1 MAWRDNLRESSFR
14 GVPFNVVDGGTL
26 TAGRRL
32 ARHEY
37 PQRDIPYLEDMGRK
51 AREYKVEAIV
61 VEPGYMA
68 KRDALIRAIEAA
80 GPGQL
85 VHPYYGTLQVVV
97 SGECQIT
104 ESTQQ
109 GGMAKIAITF
119 IEAGQQLEPTAT
131 ADTRA
136 ALDAQHDACDDAFAG
151 DFARKFNTSGKPDY
165 VVQDGLKSVN
175 SALLM
180 PGMAMGNL
188 AWIRANPTSALSA
201 LLPENLQSSLG
212 NPLGLARGILLLV
225 RNSSNVLS
233 LFSYSNPPVAT
244 GVYTSARLAQN
255 DNRDAFSSL
264 MLQAATA
271 QRVMDLTSTT
281 PATVDD
287 ARAARAEIVSRT
299 DAVLFNPSTSQASA
313 DALVQLRTDA
323 VAHFAAITPSL
334 PRITTVVPQAVR
346 PAVVQAYDFYGDDWL
361 SAGREDDLITR
372 NSVRNPGFVPAGEPL
387 SLVT

>member
-1 MAWRDNLRESSFR
+1 MAWRDNLRASSFR
-14 GVPFNVVDGGTL
+14 GVPFNVIDGGTL

-68 KRDALIRAIEAA
+68 KRDALIQAIEAA

-97 SGECQIT
+97 SGDCQIS

-109 GGMAKIAITF
+109 GGMAKITITF
-119 IEAGQQLEPTAT
+119 VEAGQQLEPTAT
-131 ADTRA
+131 ADTQA
-136 ALDAQHDACDDAFAG
+136 VLDSQYDACEDAFAG
-151 DFARKFNTSGKPDY
+151 DFARDFNVADKPDY
-165 VVQDGLKSVN
+165 VVQDGLASVN
-175 SALLM
+175 KALLM

-188 AWIRANPTSALSA
+188 AWIRANPVSSLNS
-201 LLPENLQSSLG
+201 LLPENLLSSLG

-225 RNSSNVLS
+225 RNSGNVLS
-233 LFSYSNPPVAT
+233 LFSYSNPPVAA

-255 DNRDAFSSL
+255 DNRDAVSNL
-264 MLQAATA
+264 VLQAATA
-271 QRVMDLTSTT
+271 RRIMDLTSTT

-287 ARAARAEIVSRT
+287 ARAARAEIVNRS
-299 DAVLFNPSTSQASA
+299 DAVLFNPSTGQAAA

-323 VAHFAAITPSL
+323 VAHFSAITPSL

-346 PAVVQAYDFYGDDWL
+346 PALVQAYDFYGDDWI
-361 SAGREDDLITR
+361 SAGREDDLIAR
-372 NSVRNPGFVPAGEPL
+372 NSVQHPGFIPAGEPL
-387 SLVT
+387 SLVS